1 MELLLQLDLN
11 GPALSPPVL
20 RKRGCLAA
28 SAPCDHYS
36 GVAADPHRAP
46 PDEHIVAPHADL
58 SRLEWLAMPILSGFL
73 MLGVSLFTTS
83 TINQALAV
91 LGADASCWRGEG
103 RKRMIR
109 IGKSKTTKNC
119 KTQIQKNVNLMLVC

>member
-1 MELLLQLDLN
+1 
-11 GPALSPPVL
+11 LSDPVL
-20 RKRGCLAA
+20 SRPFSSNGDASPLPHYAIAILAWPLIRIA
-28 SAPCDHYS
+28 RRPMNTSPLRTLIYCA
-36 GVAADPHRAP
+36 
-46 PDEHIVAPHADL
+46 
-58 SRLEWLAMPILSGFL
+58 LEWLAMAILSGFL

-109 IGKSKTTKNC
+109 IGKN
-119 KTQIQKNVNLMLVC
+119 KNVNLMLVC